1 MATIELGRP
10 AVRQE
15 DLGINVRALEA
26 DLRRGVRGEV
36 RFDPGSRGAYASDG
50 SNYRQVPIGVVVPA
64 DDDDDVV
71 AVVAACRR
79 HGAPV
84 LGRGGGTSL
93 AGQGCN
99 VAVVLD
105 FTKYMHRLLEL
116 DPDRRLARV
125 EPGIYRD
132 DLDRAAGR
140 HGLTFGPDP
149 STHDHC
155 AIGGMLGNNACGAH
169 AQMAGRTAENI
180 HELEILT
187 YDGLRMRVG
196 PTSDD
201 ELERIVAGGG
211 RRAEIYQR
219 LRKLRDDYADEIR
232 RRFPKIP
239 RRVSGYCLEELL
251 PEHGFDVARALV
263 GTESTCALVLE
274 ATCQLIDSPPSRVL
288 LVLGY
293 PDIYLA
299 ADAVLSVLEHR
310 PIGLE
315 ALDDRLVADVRSV

>member
-64 DDDDDVV
+64 DADDVV
-71 AVVAACRR
+71 AAVAACRR

-132 DLDRAAGR
+132 DLDRTAGR

-155 AIGGMLGNNACGAH
+155 AIGGMIGNNACGAH
-169 AQMAGRTAENI
+169 AQM
-180 HELEILT
+180 
-187 YDGLRMRVG
+187 
-196 PTSDD
+196 
-201 ELERIVAGGG
+201 GG
-211 RRAEIYQR
+211 RRRPRSAPAPR
-219 LRKLRDDYADEIR
+219 RWSARPACAGR
-232 RRFPKIP
+232 RR
-239 RRVSGYCLEELL
+239 
-251 PEHGFDVARALV
+251 
-263 GTESTCALVLE
+263 
-274 ATCQLIDSPPSRVL
+274 
-288 LVLGY
+288 
-293 PDIYLA
+293 
-299 ADAVLSVLEHR
+299 
-310 PIGLE
+310 
-315 ALDDRLVADVRSV
+315 

>member
-1 MATIELGRP
+1 MATIGLGRP

-50 SNYRQVPIGVVVPA
+50 SNYRQGPLRGGGAGGRADGGGAPPPA
-64 DDDDDVV
+64 GGWAPPPPDDVV
-71 AVVAACRR
+71 AAGAPCRR

-116 DPDRRLARV
+116 DPDRGAA
-125 EPGIYRD
+125 PGGAGNYPGGP
-132 DLDRAAGR
+132 DRTGGR

-155 AIGGMLGNNACGAH
+155 AIGGMIGNNACGAPG
-169 AQMAGRTAENI
+169 QMGGR
-180 HELEILT
+180 
-187 YDGLRMRVG
+187 
-196 PTSDD
+196 
-201 ELERIVAGGG
+201 GGG
-211 RRAEIYQR
+211 QRRGA
-219 LRKLRDDYADEIR
+219 
-232 RRFPKIP
+232 
-239 RRVSGYCLEELL
+239 
-251 PEHGFDVARALV
+251 
-263 GTESTCALVLE
+263 
-274 ATCQLIDSPPSRVL
+274 
-288 LVLGY
+288 
-293 PDIYLA
+293 
-299 ADAVLSVLEHR
+299 
-310 PIGLE
+310 
-315 ALDDRLVADVRSV
+315 